1 MSPTN
6 STSPSPNT
14 ANDLLR
20 DTYYF
25 GAVPPWLLA
34 AVFALVLKPRLLRL
48 EHGVPSQAR
57 TSPGPVGGP
66 VHP

>member
-20 DTYYF
+20 DTCYF

-34 AVFALVLKPRLLRL
+34 AVFALAGKWR
-48 EHGVPSQAR
+48 
-57 TSPGPVGGP
+57 
-66 VHP
+66 